1 MKCICEQCG
10 NEFDGR
16 TNKGVASK
24 YCSRDC
30 WYKAHVSKKPTLVC
44 KNCGNAFVP
53 KHYSKSEHRKD
64 HIVKYCSTKC
74 ANEGKKKGVIRIC
87 KVCGKEFKI
96 LPCEL
101 KKAKGLY
108 CSWAC
113 QRSTK
118 RNTKKLICQFC
129 GKEFERRVSWTKGNQ
144 GKFCSREC
152 KDLGQ
157 QYLVGSLNPNYRPDA
172 QRQYCEKWT
181 ADLRRRV
188 RAFFNNTCMM
198 CGVTQDEYYT
208 NSGKPKL
215 LHVHHVNYNKNQ
227 CCDESVP
234 RLLIPLCVSC
244 HNKTTVKRE
253 IWEPILTKLIMN
265 NYGGKCFYTKE
276 EYKQYLID
284 TKTLNNLSDYP
295 IVTGGENLV

>member
-1 MKCICEQCG
+1 MRKIDRSAICPVCG
-10 NEFDGR
+10 KQFEPRLHHGKIQQFCSKPCAD
-16 TNKGVASK
+16 KGK
-24 YCSRDC
+24 IKRI
-30 WYKAHVSKKPTLVC
+30 VC
-44 KNCGNAFVP
+44 
-53 KHYSKSEHRKD
+53 
-64 HIVKYCSTKC
+64 
-74 ANEGKKKGVIRIC
+74 IC
-87 KVCGKEFKI
+87 KVCGKKFI
-96 LPCEL
+96 RRPCDLRKGTCEYCSYKCSNGL
-101 KKAKGLY
+101 KKNRVALT
-108 CSWAC
+108 C
-113 QRSTK
+113 
-118 RNTKKLICQFC
+118 NFC
-129 GKEFERRVSWTKGNQ
+129 GKEFERRKSKAIGTY
-144 GKFCSREC
+144 GKFCSLEC
-152 KDLGQ
+152 KRLGQ